1 MAYMFQ
7 PLRIM
12 LSYGIKRVRI
22 LQMLMG
28 GVLVARLS
36 EIEGIG
42 DVYEGKLKEAG
53 IDSVESLLEFCATP
67 KERDALAEKTG
78 ISGKLILEWA
88 NHADLFRID
97 GVGSEYADLL
107 EEAGVDTV
115 PELAQRSGANLY
127 AKLKEVN
134 EAKALVRRLP
144 SLGQVEGWVE
154 QAKKLP
160 RALVY

>member
-1 MAYMFQ
+1 MA
-7 PLRIM
+7 
-12 LSYGIKRVRI
+12 K
-22 LQMLMG
+22 LM
-28 GVLVARLS
+28 

-42 DVYEGKLKEAG
+42 EVYEEKLKEAG
-53 IDSVESLLEFCATP
+53 IGSVEELLEVCATP
-67 KERDALAEKTG
+67 KGRDALSDKTG

-115 PELAQRSGANLY
+115 PELAQRKAENLCQRM
-127 AKLKEVN
+127 KEIN
-134 EAKALVRRLP
+134 EAKDLVRRLP
-144 SLGQVEGWVE
+144 SESQVAGWIE

-160 RALVY
+160 RALAY